1 MISRRNIRVKV
12 MQALYALETH
22 EQPLKPGQAQLL
34 LKEKIDQSTE
44 LFTFLTYILSQV
56 ARYAEIDANSRASKY
71 LPSAEDLNVNTK
83 IAGNSFIWDNILG
96 NNTFNERVKAAKITP
111 ADTQD
116 FVKKVYNQLIKTAEY
131 LNYIDEQQR
140 EAKKEKAIIQFIF
153 RNLMLENELFI
164 DFMDEQRSNWEDDK
178 EMMIM
183 LMENF
188 LSKPAG
194 YNFLQMVSAE
204 KMEFARTLLST
215 VQEKDEYCLE
225 LITPKLQNWDP
236 ERIAAIDMLLLKMGV
251 CEFLYFP
258 TIPTKVTINEYID
271 LAKMYSTPQSGQF
284 VNGVLD
290 NILKDLVKEDKIRK
304 TERAQN

>member
-22 EQPLKPGQAQLL
+22 EKPLKPGQAQQL

-44 LFTFLTYILSQV
+44 LFTFLIHLLTQV
-56 ARYAEIDANSRASKY
+56 ARYAEIDSNNRASKY
-71 LPSAEDLNVNTK
+71 LPTPEDLNVNIK
-83 IAGNSFIWDNILG
+83 IAGNSFIWDNILS
-96 NNTFNERVKAAKITP
+96 NNTFNERVKSAKLNAT
-111 ADTQD
+111 DTQD
-116 FVKKVYNQLIKTAEY
+116 FVKKLYGQMAKTPEY
-131 LNYIDEQQR
+131 IEYIEDQQR
-140 EAKKEKAIIQFIF
+140 DNKKEKAIIQFIF
-153 RNLMLENELFI
+153 RNLMLENELFL

-183 LMENF
+183 LMDNF
-188 LSKPAG
+188 ISKPNG
-194 YNFLQMVSAE
+194 YNFLQMVSSE

-215 VQEKDEYCLE
+215 VHSKSDYCLE

-251 CEFLYFP
+251 CEFLYFE

-304 TERAQN
+304 TERA